1 MGMTKRRRVYAAG
14 FFGGPC
20 KKNSSSPRPTR
31 TRAGRVSATY
41 LARFLDRYAH
51 RIMVYYNSCF
61 SGMWQGIST
70 YIFTH
75 VPLEYLV

>member
-1 MGMTKRRRVYAAG
+1 MFTL
-14 FFGGPC
+14 PD
-20 KKNSSSPRPTR
+20 SSAVPVRKIHHPLDHPTR
-31 TRAGRVSATY
+31 TRAGRVSAIY

-70 YIFTH
+70 YIYTH